1 MCGGAVARGMRT
13 FAACL
18 FLTSSL
24 AGNTLTDGPA
34 PPDAE
39 ARAAAAR
46 LDAALTRALA
56 VQQAMEQKSS
66 RPPVT
71 PTTIP
76 PVADDA
82 TFLRRLSVDV
92 LGRLPSAA
100 ELKAFLTDAKP
111 DKRERVISNF
121 QAQSAAAD
129 HRFLRMADALR
140 VKDEVMGTSQ
150 QPYIDWLR
158 QSFREDRP
166 LPEILTDLL
175 TAEGSL
181 AQNPATGFILRDSG
195 CAQVT
200 STESVRAF
208 LGESIHCAGCHD
220 DPFGDTTQ
228 RVYLELAACFAVTR
242 LAESPPAEAPVFKP
256 LIPGAKPVGRKTETT
271 ADSPAAWTQPDGLDA
286 ASARKVFPNL
296 LLGPVP
302 LSTVLP
308 RHYLYRD
315 GKPGDV
321 VTPALT
327 YFEKDESLLLPRP
340 AASHP
345 AADPKKIR
353 SRLAQWFIQDNRERM
368 DSMSALRV
376 WSWMF
381 GTPALPKADAARI
394 REGSSTPATPQEV
407 QQQLSCASPSSTS
420 ILMHDWMRE
429 DQGGF
434 VTALRQEFQRCDHQI
449 GRFQSII
456 ALTQAYQRE
465 AIPPAGREGTLLE
478 GFLPAPIIRRLPAE
492 VVWDKFISCL
502 PAAKQTDGRV
512 PAAQLPQVLSPAH
525 PLRIL
530 GRGSREWA
538 DESLPALSHGVARL
552 MIASPIVEEA
562 TAADSDLIASARSV
576 ANPEAQVEQLF
587 LDTLGRAPLESERGI
602 SLARLRESPTTA
614 LPDLAWAL
622 LNTREFL
629 FQH

>member
-1 MCGGAVARGMRT
+1 MRS

-39 ARAAAAR
+39 ATAAAAR

-56 VQQAMEQKSS
+56 VQQALEQKSS

-82 TFLRRLSVDV
+82 TFLRRLSVDM
-92 LGRLPSAA
+92 LGRLPSAT
-100 ELKAFLTDAKP
+100 ELKTFLTDATP
-111 DKRERVISNF
+111 DKRERVISSF

-129 HRFLRMADALR
+129 LRFLRMADALR
-140 VKDEVMGTSQ
+140 VKDEVMGTSL

-242 LAESPPAEAPVFKP
+242 LAESPPAEASVFKP
-256 LIPGAKPVGRKTETT
+256 LIPGAKPVGRKTEP
-271 ADSPAAWTQPDGLDA
+271 AESPAMWAQLSALDE
-286 ASARKVFPNL
+286 ASARKIFPHL
-296 LLGPVP
+296 LLGSIPEG
-302 LSTVLP
+302 TVLP

-327 YFEKDESLLLPRP
+327 YFEKDESRLLPRP

-353 SRLAQWFIQDNRERM
+353 SRLAQWFTHDNRERM

-552 MIASPIVEEA
+552 MIASPIVDEA

-576 ANPEAQVEQLF
+576 ANPEAQVEHLF
-587 LDTLGRAPLESERGI
+587 LDTLGRAPLESERGT

>member
-1 MCGGAVARGMRT
+1 MRT

-24 AGNTLTDGPA
+24 AGNTLTDRPA

-56 VQQAMEQKSS
+56 VQQALEQKSS

-71 PTTIP
+71 PTSIS

-82 TFLRRLSVDV
+82 TFLRRLSVDL
-92 LGRLPSAA
+92 LGRLPTAT
-100 ELKAFLTDAKP
+100 ELKAFLTDARP
-111 DKRERVISNF
+111 DKRERAISSF

-129 HRFLRMADALR
+129 QRFLRMADALR
-140 VKDEVMGTSQ
+140 VKDEVMGNSQ

-175 TAEGSL
+175 TAEGTL

-242 LAESPPAEAPVFKP
+242 LAESPPAKAPVFKP
-256 LIPGAKPVGRKTETT
+256 LIPGAKPVGRKT
-271 ADSPAAWTQPDGLDA
+271 DPAPKSAATLPRLDEMDA
-286 ASARKVFPNL
+286 ASARKTFPNL
-296 LLGPVP
+296 QLGPIP
-302 LSTVLP
+302 LNTVFP

-315 GKPGDV
+315 GKPGDAV
-321 VTPALT
+321 NPAFA
-327 YFEKDESLLLPRP
+327 YFDKAEPGLLPRP
-340 AASHP
+340 SASHLV
-345 AADPKKIR
+345 ADPKKIR
-353 SRLAQWFIQDNRERM
+353 SGLAQWFTQDNRKRM

-381 GTPALPKADAARI
+381 GTPALPKAEAARLN
-394 REGSSTPATPQEV
+394 EGSSTPATPQEV
-407 QQQLSCASPSSTS
+407 QRQLSCASPSSAS
-420 ILMHDWMRE
+420 ILMQNWMRA

-465 AIPPAGREGTLLE
+465 AIPPAGREGSLLE

-502 PAAKQTDGRV
+502 PAAGQTDGRV
-512 PAAQLPQVLSPAH
+512 PAAQLPQVLPPAH

-552 MIASPIVEEA
+552 MIASPIVEKA
-562 TAADSDLIASARSV
+562 TAADSALIASARS
-576 ANPEAQVEQLF
+576 AAAPEAQVEQLF
-587 LDTLGRAPLESERGI
+587 LDTLGRTPLESERET
-602 SLARLRESPTTA
+602 SLARLRESPATA